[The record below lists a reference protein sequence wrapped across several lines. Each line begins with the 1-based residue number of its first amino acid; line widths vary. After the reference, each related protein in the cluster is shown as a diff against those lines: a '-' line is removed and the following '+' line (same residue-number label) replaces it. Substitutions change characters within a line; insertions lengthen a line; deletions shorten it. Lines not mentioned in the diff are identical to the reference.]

1 MVMNVGRICTK
12 LSGREAGETCVV
24 IDVVDKSYV
33 MISGP
38 SVRRRKCNIKH
49 LEPHERAIEIKKG
62 ASDEEVLELLKKEG
76 LA

>member
-12 LSGREAGETCVV
+12 LSGREAGQTCVV

-38 SVRRRKCNIKH
+38 AVRRRKCNIKH
-49 LEPHERAIEIKKG
+49 LEPHERVIEIEKG
-62 ASDEEVLELLKKEG
+62 ASDEEVQDLLKKEG